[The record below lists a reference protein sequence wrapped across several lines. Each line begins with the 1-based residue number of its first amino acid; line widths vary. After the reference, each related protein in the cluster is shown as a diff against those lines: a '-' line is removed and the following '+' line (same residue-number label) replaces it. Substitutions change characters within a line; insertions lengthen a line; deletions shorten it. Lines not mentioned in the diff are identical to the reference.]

1 MLAEIDRLPGTIEEA
16 ELDRVKSRAKSA
28 LVMQQESSA
37 ARAAW
42 IARQWYHLGTVRSLA
57 DELARYDQLNVASVE
72 GWLAENR
79 PAGLTIVSLGKEPLE
94 VPREVSA

>member
-1 MLAEIDRLPGTIEEA
+1 VGLGEEA

-42 IARQWYHLGTVRSLA
+42 IARQWYHLGSVRSLA
-57 DELARYDQLNVASVE
+57 EELARYDRLNVASVE
-72 GWLAENR
+72 GWLAANR

>member
-1 MLAEIDRLPGTIEEA
+1 MALP
-16 ELDRVKSRAKSA
+16 
-28 LVMQQESSA
+28 SSA